1 VSAQGGE
8 LEAMLRRALAPVDP
22 PASLAERLED
32 TLQELTDL
40 AVEELEG
47 WELGAM
53 RDPRNWGRPLAAVA
67 VATTAGTALVLLRL
81 RLRARRR
88 PRGARRRLE
97 GVGRR
102 AIDVARR

>member
-67 VATTAGTALVLLRL
+67 VATTAGSALVLL

-97 GVGRR
+97 SVGRR
-102 AIDVARR
+102 AIDAARR